1 MVSDSAA
8 AEALKSEAW
17 AEQPREAQM
26 EMIRFPGRRSRLNR
40 PFFLEGGHVRL

>member
-1 MVSDSAA
+1 MVSKRMVSDSAA

-26 EMIRFPGRRSRLNR
+26 EMIRFPVTPLQIKSRLL
-40 PFFLEGGHVRL
+40 P